1 MNHPILSI
9 EALEPRQL
17 LTAGPSA
24 TFMQYVKGAGTS
36 RTFAVL
42 YDSAQPI
49 ERASLNNYQVYII
62 GPGDFD
68 APATF
73 VGAARHDPGTGWVV
87 LYRIDGIMGGTYT
100 IKSPNLAPAA
110 KVGTPNP
117 GELGGFV
124 VGKKGHTIPRGGENM
139 PAVQVVG
146 TTFGTSEFPPEIDT
160 SFGTVVRAVNFGGD
174 AETITG
180 STGIDVNF
188 ESQHATSVGAKKK
201 HPRGSRSSIQ
211 TIISSNGESLYEQIT
226 GDNPLF
232 ETEIFNASN
241 TTKTLTI
248 TGLDP
253 AKRYRI
259 QYLHGD
265 GSQGEVPYSE
275 ASQSFTLPTGESA
288 TTSLQFDTSAD
299 DCDSNT
305 TIDVSGTTEVQY
317 QMPGTQTRGA
327 SFSGVVIEASEDI
340 APSSTDFIRSAVR
353 LSGASQTFDLAF
365 SGIGATATSIST
377 MPVVVTGPNGFSAV
391 ASLLQ
396 VNPSDQ
402 GLVGTYRLD
411 GIDVTG
417 SYTIFYNGQQVA
429 RATFFYLRPVIWV

>member
-1 MNHPILSI
+1 MNQPILSI

-42 YDSAQPI
+42 YDSEQPI
-49 ERASLNNYQVYII
+49 DRASLNDYQVYII

-87 LYRIDGIMGGTYT
+87 LYRIDGIMGGSYT
-100 IKSPNLAPAA
+100 IKSPYRGPVAQ
-110 KVGTPNP
+110 VGTPNP
-117 GELGGFV
+117 GELGGFI
-124 VGKKGHTIPRGGENM
+124 VGKKGHTIPRGGENV

-174 AETITG
+174 AETLTG
-180 STGIDVNF
+180 STGIDVDF
-188 ESQHATSVGAKKK
+188 DSQHATSVGAKRK
-201 HPRGSRSSIQ
+201 HPRGSRASIQ
-211 TIISSNGESLYEQIT
+211 TVISANGEPLYEQIT
-226 GDNPLF
+226 GDNPVF
-232 ETEIFNASN
+232 ETEIYNASA
-241 TTKTLTI
+241 TPKTLTI

-253 AKRYRI
+253 ARRYRI

-265 GSQGEVPYSE
+265 GNQGETPYTE
-275 ASQSFTLPTGESA
+275 ASQVFTLPTGESA
-288 TTSLQFDTSAD
+288 TTSLQFNLVETDAD
-299 DCDSNT
+299 CIM

-317 QMPGTQTRGA
+317 EMPGTQTRAA

-340 APSSTDFIRSAVR
+340 APSGTDFIRSSVK

-365 SGIGATATSIST
+365 SGLAAAVAKISST
-377 MPVVVTGPNGFSAV
+377 PVVVTGPNGFSAV
-391 ASLLQ
+391 ASLLGI
-396 VNPSDQ
+396 NTSGPSF
-402 GLVGTYRLD
+402 VGTYRLD

-417 SYTIFYNGQQVA
+417 SYTISYNGQQVG